1 MGIFQLKSLFVNNV
15 DYFCWMKIFKKAFDF
30 YIDGSIHV
38 AFAVFCLVQISII
51 SNHLVS
57 MDYFPFCVF
66 SGTVLGY
73 NFLKYFEVF
82 RRGFLGFNRYYAFI
96 IVSVLAGVGFL
107 FSFYT
112 LENRIQKLIFFSGL
126 FVLMYPFL
134 RRYGW
139 LKLFWV
145 SFVVTF
151 ITAYIPFQTIKWAP
165 FELNIVLIQR
175 FFILTSLLIP
185 FEIMD
190 SKTDEKTLNTLPQL
204 FGVNSTKLFGILLV
218 IPFILLEFLKPNPS
232 YLVLPIGIITV
243 LFIDFTDWKRNK
255 YYTSFWVESV
265 PILWWLMLVLFQ

>member
-1 MGIFQLKSLFVNNV
+1 
-15 DYFCWMKIFKKAFDF
+15 MKIFKKAFDF

-38 AFAVFCLVQISII
+38 AFAVFCLLQITVI
-51 SNHLVS
+51 SNHLDS

-82 RRGFLGFNRYYAFI
+82 RRGFFGSNKYYAII

-218 IPFILLEFLKPNPS
+218 IPFIFLEFLIQNPS

>member
-1 MGIFQLKSLFVNNV
+1 
-15 DYFCWMKIFKKAFDF
+15 MKIFKKAFDF

-51 SNHLVS
+51 SNHFVS

-66 SGTVLGY
+66 SGTILGY

-190 SKTDEKTLNTLPQL
+190 SKTDEKILNTLPQI
-204 FGVNSTKLFGILLV
+204 FGINSAKLFGILWV
-218 IPFILLEFLKPNPS
+218 IPFILLEFLIQNPS

>member
-1 MGIFQLKSLFVNNV
+1 
-15 DYFCWMKIFKKAFDF
+15 MKIFREAFDI

-38 AFAVFCLVQISII
+38 AFAVFCLLQITVI

-57 MDYFPFCVF
+57 MDYLAFFVF
-66 SGTVLGY
+66 FGTVLGY

-82 RRGFLGFNRYYAFI
+82 RKGFFGSNKYYAII

-112 LENRIQKLIFFSGL
+112 LKNKIQKLMFFSGL
-126 FVLMYPFL
+126 FVLIYPFL

-139 LKLFWV
+139 LKLFLV

-151 ITAYIPFQTIKWAP
+151 ITVYIPFQTLKCVP
-165 FELNIVLIQR
+165 FEFYISFIQR
-175 FFILTSLLIP
+175 FFILTSLLVP

-190 SKTDEKTLNTLPQL
+190 SKTDEKILNTLPQL
-204 FGVNSTKLFGILLV
+204 FGINSAKLFGILLV

-243 LFIDFTDWKRNK
+243 LFIDFTEWKRKK